1 MQKKINQARAAK
13 SRMFPSQVAVIMSIH
28 AGAMSIHAGVMSP
41 VAVAD
46 TIVLFRVTKGDLL
59 LK

>member
-28 AGAMSIHAGVMSP
+28 AGAMSP

>member
-1 MQKKINQARAAK
+1 MQEKINQARAAK
-13 SRMFPSQVAVIMSIH
+13 SRMFPSQVAVIMSIY
-28 AGAMSIHAGVMSP
+28 AGVMSINAGAVLP

-46 TIVLFRVTKGDLL
+46 TIILFRVTKGDLL